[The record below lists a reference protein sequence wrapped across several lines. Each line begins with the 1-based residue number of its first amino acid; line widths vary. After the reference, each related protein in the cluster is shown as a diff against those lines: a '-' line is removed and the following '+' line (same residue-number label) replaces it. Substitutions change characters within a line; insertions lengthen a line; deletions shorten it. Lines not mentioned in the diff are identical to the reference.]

1 MNEIEQDEDEDAV
14 IFSKSDYFDE
24 ELNSIE
30 GVNWLQETAEH
41 QIQDEDKESLS
52 VHEKKAN
59 YEDNLSSEK
68 PNNNSL
74 EKNSEL
80 LNTSQDN
87 V

>member
-41 QIQDEDKESLS
+41 QIQDEDKECLS
-52 VHEKKAN
+52 VHEKKVN
-59 YEDNLSSEK
+59 YEDYLSDDK
-68 PNNNSL
+68 PNNKCI
-74 EKNSEL
+74 EKNSE